1 MLIRKFTANIAKI
14 RQVKRIHF
22 IYMRKF
28 VISLGVFG
36 IFLIYS
42 LGIRHQQP
50 VLSKPTSLA
59 SSNTSSNATPNTNT
73 STSNNTTSSNN
84 SSSSSS
90 NNSTP
95 TTAQYK
101 DGTYKGSVEN
111 AYYGNVQVSA
121 VISGGKITDVKFLQY
136 PNSHSTSVAINQ
148 QAMPYLQQETIQ
160 SQSANVQIISGATFT
175 SQAFIQSLSN
185 ALSQA

>member
-1 MLIRKFTANIAKI
+1 
-14 RQVKRIHF
+14 
-22 IYMRKF
+22 MRKF

-42 LGIRHQQP
+42 LGIRHQLP
-50 VLSKPTSLA
+50 AIAKPTSLA
-59 SSNTSSNATPNTNT
+59 SSNTSSAGSPTTNT
-73 STSNNTTSSNN
+73 SASSSASSSNN
-84 SSSSSS
+84 SSTSSGNTSSSTS
-90 NNSTP
+90 
-95 TTAQYK
+95 AQYK
-101 DGTYKGSVEN
+101 DGTFKGSVED

-121 VISGGKITDVKFLQY
+121 VISGGKITNVKFLQY

-175 SQAFIQSLSN
+175 SQAFIQSLTN